1 MKTEKIEEYIKEIGL
16 YNSGRQRE
24 LVYKKMYLSSLL
36 RKNGYTLA
44 RIGKL
49 FNKEHSTVMYWI
61 KIHDN
66 FIETKDKLY
75 KDYIKAEVN
84 LFEPSV
90 EVKRD
95 LVQDVLECNNT
106 TQLSMIKNRILK
118 GEY

>member
-1 MKTEKIEEYIKEIGL
+1 MTEKIERYIIDNQL
-16 YNSGRQRE
+16 NNCGRYRE

-36 RKNGYTLA
+36 RKNGYTFS

-49 FNKEHSTVMYWI
+49 FNKEHSTVLYWM
-61 KIHDN
+61 KSHEN

-90 EVKRD
+90 EIRRD
-95 LVQDVLECNNT
+95 LIKDVLECNNT